1 MILSS
6 IASQKTAYFQTKS
19 IGVGVRLVSDVID
32 IFDKLNKSKVLL
44 TSEESCVIN
53 GDISSKKNGRA
64 SHSFDWSHSFY
75 CVLLT

>member
-53 GDISSKKNGRA
+53 GDIS
-64 SHSFDWSHSFY
+64 
-75 CVLLT
+75 